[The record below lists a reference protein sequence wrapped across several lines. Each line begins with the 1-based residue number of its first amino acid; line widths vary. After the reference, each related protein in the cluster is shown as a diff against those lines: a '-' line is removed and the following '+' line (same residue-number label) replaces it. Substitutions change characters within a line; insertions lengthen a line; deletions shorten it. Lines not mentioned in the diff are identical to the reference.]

1 MADSKKNALRKMLLE
16 KRDGISAEMKVITS
30 RQIQKKIQKIKNYAE
45 ATSIASYYPIG
56 SEVLTQSIM
65 QDILSKGVK
74 LSLPKIINDM
84 LEYRQVSDFTQME
97 MGKFDIPE
105 PRADA
110 KLVEDIDV
118 ILVPAVGLSRDG
130 NRIGYGRGYFDKFLA
145 QNDVT
150 SIALSYSKQLVG
162 NIPTD
167 DTDIPVNWIVTED
180 QIIKV

>member
-1 MADSKKNALRKMLLE
+1 MVDSKKNALRKILLE
-16 KRDGISAEMKVITS
+16 KRDGTSAEMKAITS
-30 RQIQKKIQKIKNYAE
+30 KQIQKKIQKIKEYTE

-65 QDILSKGVK
+65 QDILSRGVK

-84 LEYRQVSDFTQME
+84 LEYRQITDFTQME
-97 MGKFDIPE
+97 IGKFDIPE
-105 PRADA
+105 PREDA
-110 KLVEDIDV
+110 KLVDHIDV
-118 ILVPAVGLSRDG
+118 ILVPALGLSKNG

-162 NIPTD
+162 NIPTNN
-167 DTDIPVNWIVTED
+167 TDIPVNWIVTED
-180 QIIKV
+180 QVIKV